1 MENNGHNVVAFDRDK
16 AIEALTEGDD
26 YDKLLEKIAKWWV
39 HIKDYKRPT
48 ESLNQFSLRAGVG
61 RDEAFNW
68 KIRRSEVR
76 ILLGVPMSTL
86 ARLTIWLF

>member
-68 KIRRSEVR
+68 KTRR
-76 ILLGVPMSTL
+76 ILLDASNKS
-86 ARLTIWLF
+86 